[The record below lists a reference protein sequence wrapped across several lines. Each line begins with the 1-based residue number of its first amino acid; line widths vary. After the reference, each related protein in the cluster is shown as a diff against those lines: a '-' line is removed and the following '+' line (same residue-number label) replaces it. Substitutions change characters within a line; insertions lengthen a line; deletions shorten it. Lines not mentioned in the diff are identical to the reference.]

1 MARGG
6 YRHYLNRLFLQ
17 GKITEAQGHRML
29 AEWNQ
34 RQHMMNR
41 HVAPS
46 ARRMWRGGGG
56 GGRPLSPREQTIA
69 QRSRIKLKKDMIPPA
84 VTARN
89 LRKLEKAVHRQRMGS
104 IPAGRG
110 WVGSKD
116 ELEAIYDW
124 KKKKAIGHTG
134 TGAQHEEV
142 QKRITQWVHGKEDV
156 RDELERAWDNTKA
169 DKPAFSDAPGV
180 VGVDGAEE
188 ASKYFERS
196 LKRWRNANRA
206 RNKWGGDFMPH
217 RRHRVVESDID
228 LPGGKT
234 VQPVGPVD
242 PLDPRVPEPVR
253 EKAHVFVP
261 AGSKWKQSYINKKAR
276 RGLQE
281 QAARQKRWDRAHAR
295 KVARK
300 VRLWRRGL
308 KQNPWV

>member
-6 YRHYLNRLFLQ
+6 YRHYLNRLFDE

-124 KKKKAIGHTG
+124 KKKKAIGNTG
-134 TGAQHEEV
+134 TSAQQTEV
-142 QKRITQWVHGKEDV
+142 QKRITQWFHGKEDV
-156 RDELERAWDNTKA
+156 RDELERALDNTDA
-169 DKPAFSDAPGV
+169 DKPAFSGFRG
-180 VGVDGAEE
+180 VGVEE
-188 ASKYFERS
+188 AKEANKHFEIS

-206 RNKWGGDFMPH
+206 WQKWGGHVMPH
-217 RRHRVVESDID
+217 KRHRVVASDID

-242 PLDPRVPEPVR
+242 PLDPQVPEPVR

-261 AGSKWKQSYINKKAR
+261 AGSKWEKSYINKKAR
-276 RGLQE
+276 SGLQK
-281 QAARQKRWDRAHAR
+281 QAAKQKRWERAHAR

>member
-17 GKITEAQGHRML
+17 GKITEAQARRRL

-34 RQHMMNR
+34 QQSRMGR
-41 HVAPS
+41 HVAHS
-46 ARRMWRGGGG
+46 ARGMWGGGG
-56 GGRPLSPREQTIA
+56 GGKSLSPREQTIA
-69 QRSRIKLKKDMIPPA
+69 QRRSQPYPKKPPEVA
-84 VTARN
+84 AREDKQI
-89 LRKLEKAVHRQRMGS
+89 REARQRQMVGS

-134 TGAQHEEV
+134 TSAQQTEV

-156 RDELERAWDNTKA
+156 RDELERAWDNTDA

-206 RNKWGGDFMPH
+206 RQKWGGHVMPH
-217 RRHRVVESDID
+217 KRHRVVESDID
-228 LPGGKT
+228 LPRGKT

-261 AGSKWKQSYINKKAR
+261 AGSKWEKSYINKKAR
-276 RGLQE
+276 RGLQK
-281 QAARQKRWDRAHAR
+281 QAARQKIWKRANALAMER
-295 KVARK
+295 KR
-300 VRLWRRGL
+300 RLWLRGL
-308 KQNPWV
+308 KRNPYV

>member
-17 GKITEAQGHRML
+17 GKITEAQARRRL

-34 RQHMMNR
+34 QQSRMGR
-41 HVAPS
+41 HVAHS
-46 ARRMWRGGGG
+46 ARGMWGGGG
-56 GGRPLSPREQTIA
+56 GGKCLSPREQTIA
-69 QRSRIKLKKDMIPPA
+69 QRRSQPYPKKPPA
-84 VTARN
+84 VAARE
-89 LRKLEKAVHRQRMGS
+89 REQQKKAGLRQRMGS

-116 ELEAIYDW
+116 ELETIYDW

-134 TGAQHEEV
+134 TSAQQTEV

-156 RDELERAWDNTKA
+156 RDELERAWDNTDA

-180 VGVDGAEE
+180 VGPKWAKE
-188 ASKYFERS
+188 ASKYFERAQR
-196 LKRWRNANRA
+196 RWRNADRA
-206 RNKWGGDFMPH
+206 WQKWGGHVMPH
-217 RRHRVVESDID
+217 KRHRVVESDID
-228 LPGGKT
+228 LPRGKT

-261 AGSKWKQSYINKKAR
+261 AGSKWEKSYINKKAR
-276 RGLQE
+276 SGLQK
-281 QAARQKRWDRAHAR
+281 QAAKQKRWERAHAR
-295 KVARK
+295 SMERK
-300 VRLWRRGL
+300 RRLWLRGL
-308 KQNPWV
+308 KRNPYV

>member
-34 RQHMMNR
+34 QQSRMGR
-41 HVAPS
+41 HVAHS
-46 ARRMWRGGGG
+46 ARRMWGGGG
-56 GGRPLSPREQTIA
+56 WGRPLSPREQTIA
-69 QRSRIKLKKDMIPPA
+69 QRRSQPYPKKPPEVA
-84 VTARN
+84 ARK
-89 LRKLEKAVHRQRMGS
+89 REQQKKAGFRQRMGS

-116 ELEAIYDW
+116 ELETIHGW
-124 KKKKAIGHTG
+124 KRGKAIGHAG
-134 TGAQHEEV
+134 TPSEHLKTASDIA
-142 QKRITQWVHGKEDV
+142 RDFHGKEDV
-156 RDELERAWDNTKA
+156 RDELERAWANTKA

-180 VGVDGAEE
+180 VGVERAKE
-188 ASKYFERS
+188 ANKHFETS

-206 RNKWGGDFMPH
+206 WQKWGGHVMPH
-217 RRHRVVESDID
+217 KRHRVVASDID

-242 PLDPRVPEPVR
+242 PLDPQVPEPVR

-261 AGSKWKQSYINKKAR
+261 AGSKWEKSYINKKAR
-276 RGLQE
+276 RGLQK
-281 QAARQKRWDRAHAR
+281 QAARQKIWKRAHALAMER
-295 KVARK
+295 KR
-300 VRLWRRGL
+300 RLWLRGL
-308 KQNPWV
+308 KQNPYV

>member
-6 YRHYLNRLFLQ
+6 YRHYLTQLFLQ
-17 GKITEAQGHRML
+17 GKITEAQARRRL

-34 RQHMMNR
+34 QQSRMGR
-41 HVAPS
+41 HVAHS
-46 ARRMWRGGGG
+46 ARGMWGGGG

-69 QRSRIKLKKDMIPPA
+69 QRRSQPYPKKPPEVA
-84 VTARN
+84 ARE
-89 LRKLEKAVHRQRMGS
+89 REQQKKAGLRQRMGS

-116 ELEAIYDW
+116 ELETIYDW

-134 TGAQHEEV
+134 TSAQQTEV
-142 QKRITQWVHGKEDV
+142 QKRIAQWVHGKEDV
-156 RDELERAWDNTKA
+156 RDELERAEDNLDA

-180 VGVDGAEE
+180 VGPERSEE

-228 LPGGKT
+228 LPRGKT

-276 RGLQE
+276 RELQE